1 MRGMSKK
8 KLVFFVDIPE
18 CSLSYPKIVQM
29 RGMSK
34 KKLVF
39 FVDIPECSLSYPK
52 VVQMRGMSKKKLVFF
67 VVDYCKLPFIFY
79 AP

>member
-39 FVDIPECSLSYPK
+39 FV
-52 VVQMRGMSKKKLVFF
+52 
-67 VVDYCKLPFIFY
+67 VDYCKLPFIFY

>member
-1 MRGMSKK
+1 MSKK
-8 KLVFFVDIPE
+8 KLVFFVDITE

-39 FVDIPECSLSYPK
+39 FVDVNWKMLSFFY
-52 VVQMRGMSKKKLVFF
+52 VVQVRG
-67 VVDYCKLPFIFY
+67 
-79 AP
+79 